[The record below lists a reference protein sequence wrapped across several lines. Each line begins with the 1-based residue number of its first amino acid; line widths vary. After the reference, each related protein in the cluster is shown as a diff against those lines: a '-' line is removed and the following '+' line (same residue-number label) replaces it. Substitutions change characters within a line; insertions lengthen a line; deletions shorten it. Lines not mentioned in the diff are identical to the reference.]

1 MLSGKL
7 ERGQCI
13 TSGPGRAGGA
23 AVCET
28 LPDHVLGFSIFLLRS
43 PTCSKEYIQGV
54 SCLLPHQLGVR
65 ALVLRCAGGFIKEE
79 LPAPLLLCREM
90 SRIPLAEIILERC
103 PGSPRQSL
111 FRTGC
116 CAGSLGSR

>member
-13 TSGPGRAGGA
+13 TSGPRRAGRA

-43 PTCSKEYIQGV
+43 PTCSREYIQGV

-79 LPAPLLLCREM
+79 LPAPLLLHREM
-90 SRIPLAEIILERC
+90 SRIPVAEFIRDGLLC
-103 PGSPRQSL
+103 WV
-111 FRTGC
+111 TGLTLNFVKVRS
-116 CAGSLGSR
+116 ADL